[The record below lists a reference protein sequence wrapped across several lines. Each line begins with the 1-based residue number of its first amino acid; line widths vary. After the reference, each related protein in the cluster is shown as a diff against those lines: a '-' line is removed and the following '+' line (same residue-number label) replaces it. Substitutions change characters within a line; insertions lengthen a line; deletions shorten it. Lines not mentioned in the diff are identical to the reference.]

1 MADTSSRIPDEQ
13 GFDSAAAAVRSEP
26 ERADRWD
33 QVEALGEPERAAAIA
48 ALYREILA
56 KELTPAAATV
66 VGQRAVAFFEEWFPG
81 DETAL
86 TEVLRRVLA
95 VQPGDG
101 WAFQRLTGVLT
112 LNERWSELLALYD
125 QVLAAGT
132 LDEARRIGI
141 LEEATDIA
149 RDFAGQP
156 DHAVDY
162 MQQLLALRPSDT
174 RLEAALERLLE
185 KQARHRDLI
194 SLYKRRIGLQGREA
208 TAGLP
213 VKIAELWLDRLAQP
227 GEALEELRGLLKD
240 DGGNRDAW
248 ALLERILVLGEAS
261 TAVRTGALDLLRTSY
276 DAADLREEVIRIL
289 GVALGFAEPQ
299 AAIGLH
305 RELAERLVTAGRP
318 AAAMEH
324 YVAVVG
330 ALPGSESD
338 HRRLRHLAELHGEHA
353 LHVKGLAAAAASE
366 GDAGKR
372 AALWAEAGDVHRESL
387 ADDAGAIGL
396 YQQVLGEPQAD
407 RALALRVARLLD
419 VLLAQTG
426 QAAERLTVLERL
438 GELESGPTQ
447 TTVLGEAAKLALGSG
462 DAERSLKSWRARL
475 ALDAEDAEALTAAI
489 AVLEGLGR
497 WGEVVDVLRQRAGGP
512 VPEHQRRADL
522 VRVAEIQA
530 EHLAN
535 LPGAI
540 ATWQEIVGGF
550 GESEQTVESLA
561 SLLAEVTRWPDLAD
575 LLDRAAGRGTARLA
589 DLSTR
594 LGDVC
599 RTQLDAP
606 GRAVAC
612 YDTALTADPAHE
624 GARAGL
630 LATLETEARA
640 GAVEVL
646 GKLYR
651 GRGEW
656 ADLASIVDARLAA
669 AEGDSVKQVDILR
682 ETARLHEAHTGDK
695 PAAVAALARAF
706 PLAPADRSI
715 ERDLLRLSEE
725 TGDFGPAATA
735 FHQAAATPIAGEPH
749 RATELR
755 LAEARLAEHKLGD
768 AARAL
773 AAYQA
778 VLSATRSDA
787 EAVRGAIRTAA
798 AVGDFSAAA
807 HALLGQIVGD
817 QKIDDPTFALVEGL
831 AGEHAGWDR
840 LTLSLEAAA
849 NAGKSSL
856 TPELYAFVAARV
868 AQWHREKR
876 SDVAAAREALLRS
889 VAAQP
894 GHRERLRTLADLQR
908 AAPEPAL
915 IDTLLALDGLSETDF
930 DPLYEASELALGLLG
945 DTDIT
950 RDILQRLLG
959 RATALWSRGVAAT
972 GARSNDVS
980 VGWAAQKLSQLHEQD
995 GDRKAAAELLA
1006 KVSTLPFDQPVAQ
1019 DMRIRAAGIFTELG
1033 DRQRA
1038 IGLYEVA
1045 LESNPDDLAVLR
1057 LLGPL
1062 LQAEERFPEL
1072 LKLRKHELSKEPDAA
1087 RRLELRLEI
1096 ARLVGVIEQRGGRVE
1111 ALRSN
1116 LHDDPSHDPSLAAL
1130 TEILA
1135 DKASPDELAKFLG
1148 EHAARLEQVDDKPR
1162 AVRLWTQ
1169 LAELAER
1176 RIGDVELALSSH
1188 RRAASLAPNF
1198 HNLDALARLHVG
1210 RNEPAEA
1217 VPWLTERLVRT
1228 PEGAE
1233 RTDIVLGLANALLG
1247 AGRNV
1252 KAIEVLTRAV
1262 SDHPAEARTRDL
1274 LIKLVREAGDWERL
1288 ASLLQVAAEH
1298 TEDRE
1303 VVLAFLYEAAAIV
1316 RERLG
1321 ELDRAIPVLER
1332 LHTLVPDDRGVLAY
1346 LADALVSGERWADAQ
1361 GVLERL
1367 LADFGRRRPPERAR
1381 VHYKL
1386 AQVAR
1391 ALGDT
1396 KTAVAQ
1402 LELAT
1407 AIDVGDVASLQL
1419 LAELSRDTG
1428 DLARAERS
1436 YRALLLAA
1444 RRRGVDGDERLIGIA
1459 EAQYELS
1466 RLAEGRGQTDL
1477 AQELL
1482 GSAIEAALQDDR
1494 EARKLQRAL
1503 RSRGDA
1509 QLLVRVLR
1517 SRLAAAQDPTAR
1529 ASVLGDLADAL
1540 DATGQAEEAL
1550 GLKLEALQQDPG
1562 AAALQQSAAE
1572 QAARLGQSGRYVDA
1586 VLGLVDRARRKQDA
1600 GLQADLL
1607 LRAADIVERELADH
1621 PRATELYGRVEAGGE
1636 RVVEA
1641 WLGLARIAAARG
1653 DTARQVELLE
1663 RVSNAP
1669 DDAMPP
1675 EVRARAAF
1683 GLAEIHLAAPESR
1696 DAGVAAM
1703 RRALQTEPRLDLA
1716 EPVLRRALAAAPDH
1730 KDLGELY
1737 EQIVRKLGD
1746 RHALLAWLEQK
1757 VNVEGVD
1764 PQVAEDASNLA
1775 LELGENER
1783 SEKLLV
1789 RRIELANEREGGG
1802 KSIAETYLTLAE
1814 RRKAA
1819 GDLRGAVDYLRESAA
1834 SLQLP
1839 QTFELQLELAGLA
1852 AGQTDQLALAA
1863 EVYDDLLLQDPS
1875 NKAVWAPLMAV
1886 YRKIGDDSRLQQLV
1900 ESTLPSLAEVGE
1912 RNQLRLELVEAL
1924 LQGSGHEQEVVR
1936 LLKDVLMEEPGH
1948 KQAEALLAE
1957 VFEKTGFDSE
1967 LVELLN
1973 QQILTAQGAGDSE
1986 GVIAA
1991 SLRLGDLLR
2000 KTQPD
2005 EALAVYRSA
2014 LDFAPQ
2020 SRALI
2025 EAMLSLTDGEH
2036 DPRER
2041 AEIGERLLAIET
2053 GAAAVR
2059 LALDVAGQYD
2069 KLGDREATSRVLEA
2083 GYKASP
2089 DSDALRE
2096 RLEAWYRERGEFE
2109 RLAELLVASAERAI
2123 DPTKSVGLLREAS
2136 SIYVDQLMDAQKSAE
2151 VLRTAVAIDP
2161 NDNELLREF
2170 IGRLCDTGEHVSAV
2184 EELTK
2189 AIDWRPLEED
2199 VQVEFLRRRAELRMI
2214 IGDEARASADLE
2226 EAYGLVGAELIPD
2239 LIDGLE
2245 RWRSAAAKRGDR
2257 EGERSATLRLA
2268 DVLRKEGADDQA
2280 RHALSG
2286 WIDHAPGDTEA
2297 LRHLTAMDVAASR
2310 WESVIETA
2318 TKLVAA
2324 ETGEEQIKAVMQ
2336 LVDACEKVERPHDAQ
2351 AGLEAAH
2358 KAQPKNEAVRARLK
2372 QIFEETENYPA
2383 LARLLISEADVI
2395 TDEGTR
2401 FVTLRQAGE
2410 LLLDEDPEAA
2420 VAALRRALKLRPAD
2434 QAVNLLLVE
2443 AFAAAEQFDE
2453 ANAILDAAIEA
2464 MKGRRSPDLCAMQYR
2479 KAMIAGAQENY
2490 EQELHWLK
2498 EAHNTDRNNGDVAVA
2513 LATLAEQ
2520 LEDYDLAIRVLRSIA
2535 LMEAAPMSRAVAY
2548 LRQGYIAERRGDR
2561 QKAVLWGRKALMEDP
2576 NCTEATDFLRQ
2587 IGEL

>member
-56 KELTPAAATV
+56 KQLTPAAATV

-81 DETAL
+81 DEAAL

-240 DGGNRDAW
+240 DVGNREAW
-248 ALLERILVLGEAS
+248 ALLERILVLDEAS

-276 DAADLREEVIRIL
+276 DAANLPEEVIRIL

-366 GDAGKR
+366 ADAGKR

-387 ADDAGAIGL
+387 ADDVGAIGL

-530 EHLAN
+530 EHLAD
-535 LPGAI
+535 LAGAI
-540 ATWQEIVGGF
+540 VTWQEIVRGF

-656 ADLASIVDARLAA
+656 ADLAAIVDARLAA
-669 AEGDSVKQVDILR
+669 AEGDAVKQVDILR

-715 ERDLLRLSEE
+715 ERDLLRLSEG
-725 TGDFGPAATA
+725 TGDFAPAATA
-735 FHQAAATPIAGEPH
+735 FHQAAAAPIAGEPH

-755 LAEARLAEHKLGD
+755 LSEARLAEHKLGD

-817 QKIDDPTFALVEGL
+817 QKIDDATFALVEGL

-868 AQWHREKR
+868 AQWHRDKR

-959 RATALWSRGVAAT
+959 RAIALWSRGVATT
-972 GARSNDVS
+972 GARSNDVC
-980 VGWAAQKLSQLHEQD
+980 VGWSAQKLSQLHEQD

-1019 DMRIRAAGIFTELG
+1019 DMRVRAAAIFTELG

-1045 LESNPDDLAVLR
+1045 LDSNPDDLAVLR

-1198 HNLDALARLHVG
+1198 HNLDALARLHVA

-1233 RTDIVLGLANALLG
+1233 RTDIVLGLASALLG

-1316 RERLG
+1316 RDRLG

-1396 KTAVAQ
+1396 KAAVAQ

-1517 SRLAAAQDPTAR
+1517 SRLAAAQDPAAR

-1572 QAARLGQSGRYVDA
+1572 QAARLGQSARYVDA

-1600 GLQADLL
+1600 NLQADLL

-1621 PRATELYGRVEAGGE
+1621 PRAAELYGRVEAGGQ

-1663 RVSNAP
+1663 RITNAP
-1669 DDAMPP
+1669 DDAMSP
-1675 EVRARAAF
+1675 EVRARGLRAGGDPPGRARVARRRRGGDAARAADRAAPRPGRAGPASGPRRGARPQGPRRAVRADRAQARRSPGAARVARAEGQRRGHRSAGRRGRVQPGARARRDRALGEAAGPPHRAGQRARGQRQVDRRDVLDPGRAAQGRRRPARRGRLPARVGRQPAAAADLRAAARARRPRRGAGRSADAGRRGLRRPAAARPEQQGRVGAADGGLPQARRRRAAAAARRVDPAEPRRGRRAQSTPARAGRGAAAGQRPRARGGPPAQGRADGGARPQAGRGAAGRGVREDGLRLRAGRAAEPADLDGPGRRRQRGRDR
-1683 GLAEIHLAAPESR
+1683 GLAAARRPAAQDPARRGAGGLPQRPRLRAAEPGADRGDAEPGRRRARPARAGGDRRAPAGDR
-1696 DAGVAAM
+1696 DRRGGGPPGARRRRPVRQARRPRGHEPRARGRLQGVARQ
-1703 RRALQTEPRLDLA
+1703 RRAARAAGGVVPRARRVRAPGRAAGRLGRPRDRPDQVGRAAARGLVDLRRPTDGRAEVGRGAADRGRRRPQRQRAAARVHRPPVRHRRARQRGRGADEGDRLAPARGGRPGRVPAPPRRAAHDHRRRGPRLGR
-1716 EPVLRRALAAAPDH
+1716 PRGGLRPGRRRADPRPHRRPRALA
-1730 KDLGELY
+1730 
-1737 EQIVRKLGD
+1737 QR
-1746 RHALLAWLEQK
+1746 
-1757 VNVEGVD
+1757 
-1764 PQVAEDASNLA
+1764 
-1775 LELGENER
+1775 
-1783 SEKLLV
+1783 
-1789 RRIELANEREGGG
+1789 GG
-1802 KSIAETYLTLAE
+1802 
-1814 RRKAA
+1814 
-1819 GDLRGAVDYLRESAA
+1819 
-1834 SLQLP
+1834 
-1839 QTFELQLELAGLA
+1839 
-1852 AGQTDQLALAA
+1852 
-1863 EVYDDLLLQDPS
+1863 
-1875 NKAVWAPLMAV
+1875 
-1886 YRKIGDDSRLQQLV
+1886 
-1900 ESTLPSLAEVGE
+1900 
-1912 RNQLRLELVEAL
+1912 
-1924 LQGSGHEQEVVR
+1924 
-1936 LLKDVLMEEPGH
+1936 
-1948 KQAEALLAE
+1948 
-1957 VFEKTGFDSE
+1957 
-1967 LVELLN
+1967 
-1973 QQILTAQGAGDSE
+1973 
-1986 GVIAA
+1986 
-1991 SLRLGDLLR
+1991 
-2000 KTQPD
+2000 
-2005 EALAVYRSA
+2005 
-2014 LDFAPQ
+2014 
-2020 SRALI
+2020 
-2025 EAMLSLTDGEH
+2025 
-2036 DPRER
+2036 
-2041 AEIGERLLAIET
+2041 
-2053 GAAAVR
+2053 
-2059 LALDVAGQYD
+2059 
-2069 KLGDREATSRVLEA
+2069 
-2083 GYKASP
+2083 
-2089 DSDALRE
+2089 
-2096 RLEAWYRERGEFE
+2096 
-2109 RLAELLVASAERAI
+2109 
-2123 DPTKSVGLLREAS
+2123 
-2136 SIYVDQLMDAQKSAE
+2136 
-2151 VLRTAVAIDP
+2151 
-2161 NDNELLREF
+2161 
-2170 IGRLCDTGEHVSAV
+2170 
-2184 EELTK
+2184 
-2189 AIDWRPLEED
+2189 
-2199 VQVEFLRRRAELRMI
+2199 
-2214 IGDEARASADLE
+2214 
-2226 EAYGLVGAELIPD
+2226 
-2239 LIDGLE
+2239 
-2245 RWRSAAAKRGDR
+2245 
-2257 EGERSATLRLA
+2257 
-2268 DVLRKEGADDQA
+2268 QA
-2280 RHALSG
+2280 R
-2286 WIDHAPGDTEA
+2286 
-2297 LRHLTAMDVAASR
+2297 
-2310 WESVIETA
+2310 
-2318 TKLVAA
+2318 
-2324 ETGEEQIKAVMQ
+2324 
-2336 LVDACEKVERPHDAQ
+2336 RP
-2351 AGLEAAH
+2351 
-2358 KAQPKNEAVRARLK
+2358 
-2372 QIFEETENYPA
+2372 
-2383 LARLLISEADVI
+2383 
-2395 TDEGTR
+2395 
-2401 FVTLRQAGE
+2401 
-2410 LLLDEDPEAA
+2410 
-2420 VAALRRALKLRPAD
+2420 
-2434 QAVNLLLVE
+2434 
-2443 AFAAAEQFDE
+2443 
-2453 ANAILDAAIEA
+2453 
-2464 MKGRRSPDLCAMQYR
+2464 
-2479 KAMIAGAQENY
+2479 
-2490 EQELHWLK
+2490 
-2498 EAHNTDRNNGDVAVA
+2498 
-2513 LATLAEQ
+2513 
-2520 LEDYDLAIRVLRSIA
+2520 
-2535 LMEAAPMSRAVAY
+2535 
-2548 LRQGYIAERRGDR
+2548 
-2561 QKAVLWGRKALMEDP
+2561 
-2576 NCTEATDFLRQ
+2576 
-2587 IGEL
+2587 